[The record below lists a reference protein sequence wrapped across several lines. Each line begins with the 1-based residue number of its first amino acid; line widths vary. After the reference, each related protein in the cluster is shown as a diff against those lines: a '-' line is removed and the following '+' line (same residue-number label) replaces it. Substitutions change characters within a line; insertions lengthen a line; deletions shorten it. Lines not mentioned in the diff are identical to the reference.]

1 MGGQTL
7 LGLVGRVAGRTRER
21 TLVLVDVGNVNLK
34 NVDYGYDVFL
44 IVNSGIES
52 TGVSHK
58 LILCTLVIFSLLNT
72 RVNLTFTYEQHI

>member
-1 MGGQTL
+1 MGGQAL

-44 IVNSGIES
+44 INSVIKIIGIFQ
-52 TGVSHK
+52 
-58 LILCTLVIFSLLNT
+58 ILVLCPHIIFSLLNT
-72 RVNLTFTYEQHI
+72 RVNLTFPYEQHI